1 MKNLSLAL
9 LVIIF
14 SVFLMSGLGVQG
26 RVSMQENVDN
36 VFETD
41 KEVVQ
46 VKSVAVEQAEIISDM
61 RGQVEE
67 LHYMTC
73 QITRILKST
82 GDNDVRREC
91 EHRDSNS
98 QSATGSG
105 GTYRGGNG
113 YHLTTSSE
121 RQPAP

>member
-1 MKNLSLAL
+1 
-9 LVIIF
+9 
-14 SVFLMSGLGVQG
+14 MSGVGIEG
-26 RVSMQENVDN
+26 RGSTENVDN
-36 VFETD
+36 VLETD

-73 QITRILKST
+73 QINRMLKST

-91 EHRDSNS
+91 NPRVNRVN
-98 QSATGSG
+98 QSTSRSG
-105 GTYRGGNG
+105 VAHRGGDG
-113 YHLTTSSE
+113 YHLTAPSE
-121 RQPAP
+121 R